1 MLSLYRFFFSLFTTL
16 SIVFTSLFSP
26 VQLKTPSENFDF
38 SFLEYPAQSVKT
50 LEESGLTEEI
60 LSDRARDSN
69 GGLYLEAQGYD
80 DVSGIVVSPYYKAKI
95 AGKEIPVYAATVFL
109 GSTQAG
115 ALHSFSEIYVEKGSD
130 FTFNIEIISD
140 GYQIRN
146 AIVLPESLGVGV
158 SCKNGTATASISD
171 FGIYT
176 FLFNGAEQEH
186 AFTLFVREKVD
197 EDDEIRSLIEQYGEE
212 NVTVFEKGV
221 HRLDYLNFK
230 TDNSILYLK
239 NGAHLIANHKYD
251 IMSEDDE
258 LLYVEQEALTS
269 NAIGLTRMPF
279 INFFNCKNVKI
290 LGSGAIDLSS
300 LDRRER
306 RGIVFNF
313 CNGIE
318 VRGVKI
324 FNCPE
329 WSFITYQCENV
340 DISETDIFGYK
351 QNADAYAICNS
362 RNVTVADCFARTGD
376 DLFDVKALG
385 GAEPAMSKN
394 IVFSGCVAWAGK
406 ARCFGICG
414 EVNREISNVTFKD
427 CAVIY
432 KDATWDN
439 ERIASLAIIV
449 EIDDG
454 FIDNVLFENIEIFCD
469 DGRAIGCRIYED
481 EIEDFSATN
490 ITFRNITYTSRLPAG
505 IAAANET
512 NTVDVTIENVT
523 ANGRKINSLS
533 SPLLDVD
540 KFASVEVK

>member
-1 MLSLYRFFFSLFTTL
+1 MLTLYRFFFSLFTTL
-16 SIVFTSLFSP
+16 SIILTSVFSP
-26 VQLKTPSENFDF
+26 VQLKTPSEDFDF
-38 SFLEYPAQSVKT
+38 SFLEYPAESVKT
-50 LEESGLTEEI
+50 LEESGLTPEI
-60 LSDRARDSN
+60 LSDRAKDSN
-69 GGLYLEAQGYD
+69 GGLYFEAQGYD
-80 DVSGIVVSPYYKAKI
+80 DVSGIVISPYYKAKI
-95 AGKEIPVYAATVFL
+95 GDTSIPVYAATVFV

-115 ALHSFSEIYVEKGSD
+115 ALHSFSEIYIEKDTD
-130 FTFNIEIISD
+130 FSFNIEIISD
-140 GYQIRN
+140 GYKIRN
-146 AIVLPESLGVGV
+146 AIVLPESLGTGV
-158 SCKNGTATASISD
+158 KCANATAIASITD

-186 AFTLFVREKVD
+186 AFTLFVREKID
-197 EDDEIRSLIEQYGEE
+197 EDAEIENLIEEYGKE
-212 NVTVFEKGV
+212 NVMVFEKGV
-221 HRLDYLNFK
+221 HRIDYLNFK

-251 IMSEDDE
+251 IMSEEDE
-258 LLYVEQEALTS
+258 LLYWEDDALTS
-269 NAIGLTRMPF
+269 NVIGLTRVPF
-279 INFFNCKNVKI
+279 INFFNCNNVKI
-290 LGSGAIDLSS
+290 LGSGAIDLTP

-306 RGIVFNF
+306 RGIVFNL

-324 FNCPE
+324 INCPE

-362 RNVTVADCFARTGD
+362 QNVTVSDCFARTGD

-385 GAEPAMSKN
+385 GAEGVISKN

-414 EVNREISNVTFKD
+414 EVNREISNVTFRD

-449 EIDDG
+449 ELDDG
-454 FIDNVLFENIEIFCD
+454 FIDNILFENIEIFCD
-469 DGRAIGCRIYED
+469 DGRAIGCRIYDE
-481 EIEDFSATN
+481 EIENFSATN
-490 ITFRNITYTSRLPAG
+490 IAFRNINYTACVPAG

-512 NTVDVTIENVT
+512 NTVDVTLENIT
-523 ANGRKINSLS
+523 ANGRKINSAN
-533 SPLLDVD
+533 SPLLDID
-540 KFASVEVK
+540 KYATVEVK

>member
-1 MLSLYRFFFSLFTTL
+1 M
-16 SIVFTSLFSP
+16 
-26 VQLKTPSENFDF
+26 
-38 SFLEYPAQSVKT
+38 
-50 LEESGLTEEI
+50 
-60 LSDRARDSN
+60 
-69 GGLYLEAQGYD
+69 
-80 DVSGIVVSPYYKAKI
+80 
-95 AGKEIPVYAATVFL
+95 IPVYASTVFL

-115 ALHSFSEIYVEKGSD
+115 ALHSFSEIYVKKGSD
-130 FTFNIEIISD
+130 FTFNIDIISD
-140 GYQIRN
+140 GYNIRN
-146 AIVLPESLGVGV
+146 AIALPESLGVRV

-197 EDDEIRSLIEQYGEE
+197 EDVEIESLIEEYGKE

-221 HRLDYLNFK
+221 HRIDYLNFK
-230 TDNSILYLK
+230 SDNSILYLK
-239 NGAHLIANHKYD
+239 SGAHLIANHKYD

-279 INFFNCKNVKI
+279 INFFNCNNVKI

-351 QNADAYAICNS
+351 QNSDAYAICNS
-362 RNVTVADCFARTGD
+362 RNVTVSDCFARSGD

-394 IVFSGCVAWAGK
+394 IVFSNCVAWAGK

-414 EVNREISNVTFKD
+414 EVNREISNVTFRD

-454 FIDNVLFENIEIFCD
+454 FIDNILFENMEIFCD
-469 DGRAIGCRIYED
+469 DGRAIGCRIYD
-481 EIEDFSATN
+481 DKIENFSATN
-490 ITFRNITYTSRLPAG
+490 ITFRNITYTSRMPAG

-512 NTVDVTIENVT
+512 NTVDVTLENIT
-523 ANGRKINSLS
+523 ANGKKINSVNS
-533 SPLLDVD
+533 FLLEID
-540 KFASVEVK
+540 KHVNVEIK

>member
-1 MLSLYRFFFSLFTTL
+1 MLSIYRLLFLLLTTL

-38 SFLEYPAQSVKT
+38 SFLGYPAQSVKT
-50 LEESGLTEEI
+50 LEESGLTPEI
-60 LSDRARDSN
+60 LSDRAKGAN

-95 AGKEIPVYAATVFL
+95 GDTAIPVYATTVFL

-130 FTFNIEIISD
+130 FIFNVDIISD
-140 GYQIRN
+140 GYNIRN

-158 SCKNGTATASISD
+158 GCKNGTATASISD

-197 EDDEIRSLIEQYGEE
+197 EDAEIESLIEEYGKE
-212 NVTVFEKGV
+212 NITVFEKGV
-221 HRLDYLNFK
+221 HRIDYLNFK

-251 IMSEDDE
+251 IMSEDDQH
-258 LLYVEQEALTS
+258 LYVEQEALTS

-279 INFFNCKNVKI
+279 INFFNCNNVKI

-313 CNGIE
+313 CNEIE

-351 QNADAYAICNS
+351 QNSDAYAICNS
-362 RNVTVADCFARTGD
+362 RNVTVADCFARSGD

-385 GAEPAMSKN
+385 GADPAMSKN
-394 IVFSGCVAWAGK
+394 IVFSGCIAWAGK

-414 EVNREISNVTFKD
+414 EVNREISNVTFRD

-454 FIDNVLFENIEIFCD
+454 FIDSILFENIEIFCD
-469 DGRAIGCRIYED
+469 DGRAIGCRIYD
-481 EIEDFSATN
+481 DKIENFSATN
-490 ITFRNITYTSRLPAG
+490 ITFRNIICTSRLPIG

-512 NTVDVTIENVT
+512 NTVDVMLENIT
-523 ANGRKINSLS
+523 ANGKKINSVN
-533 SPLLDVD
+533 SPLLEIDRY
-540 KFASVEVK
+540 ASVEVK

>member
-1 MLSLYRFFFSLFTTL
+1 MLSFYRFFFSLITTL

-26 VQLKTPSENFDF
+26 VQLKTPSENFEF

-50 LEESGLTEEI
+50 LEKSGLTTEI
-60 LSDRARDSN
+60 LSNRAKDSN

-95 AGKEIPVYAATVFL
+95 AGKEIPVYATTVFL

-115 ALHSFSEIYVEKGSD
+115 ALHSFSEIYVEKGSE
-130 FTFNIEIISD
+130 FAFNVDIISD
-140 GYQIRN
+140 GYNIRN
-146 AIVLPESLGVGV
+146 AIVLPKSLEVGV
-158 SCKNGTATASISD
+158 NCKNGTATASISN

-186 AFTLFVREKVD
+186 AFTLFVREKID
-197 EDDEIRSLIEQYGEE
+197 EDAEIESLIEEYGEE
-212 NVTVFEKGV
+212 KVTVFEKGV
-221 HRLDYLNFK
+221 HRIDYLNFK

-279 INFFNCKNVKI
+279 INFFNCNNVKI
-290 LGSGAIDLSS
+290 LGSGAIDLSA

-329 WSFITYQCENV
+329 WSFITYQCENI

-351 QNADAYAICNS
+351 QNSDAYAICNS
-362 RNVTVADCFARTGD
+362 RNVTVADCFARSGD

-414 EVNREISNVTFKD
+414 EVNREISNVTFSD

-449 EIDDG
+449 ETDDG
-454 FIDNVLFENIEIFCD
+454 FIDNILFENIEIFCD
-469 DGRAIGCRIYED
+469 DGRAIGCRIYD
-481 EIEDFSATN
+481 DKIENFSATN
-490 ITFRNITYTSRLPAG
+490 ITFRNITFTSRLPIG

-512 NTVDVTIENVT
+512 NSVDVTLENIT
-523 ANGRKINSLS
+523 ANGKKINSVNN
-533 SPLLDVD
+533 PLLEIDRY
-540 KFASVEVK
+540 ASVEIK

>member
-1 MLSLYRFFFSLFTTL
+1 MLSLYRFFFSLITTL
-16 SIVFTSLFSP
+16 SIVFTSLFNP

-38 SFLEYPAQSVKT
+38 SFLEYPTESVKT
-50 LEESGLTEEI
+50 LEESSLTPET
-60 LSDRARDSN
+60 LSSRANSSN
-69 GGLYLEAQGYD
+69 GGLYLETQGYD
-80 DVSGIVVSPYYKAKI
+80 DVSGIVISPYYKAKI
-95 AGKEIPVYAATVFL
+95 GDTMIPVYAATVFL

-115 ALHSFSEIYVEKGSD
+115 ALHSFSEIYVEKGTN
-130 FTFNIEIISD
+130 FTFNIDVISD
-140 GYQIRN
+140 GYNIRN
-146 AIVLPESLGVGV
+146 SIVLPESLGVGV
-158 SCKNGTATASISD
+158 KCANGTATASISD

-197 EDDEIRSLIEQYGEE
+197 EDAEIQSLIEEYGKE

-251 IMSEDDE
+251 IMSEEDE
-258 LLYVEQEALTS
+258 LLYWENDALTS
-269 NAIGLTRMPF
+269 NVIGLTRVPF
-279 INFFNCKNVKI
+279 INFFNCNNVKI
-290 LGSGAIDLSS
+290 LGSGAIDLTP

-306 RGIVFNF
+306 RGIVFNL

-329 WSFITYQCENV
+329 WSFITYDCQNIN
-340 DISETDIFGYK
+340 ISKTDIFGYK
-351 QNADAYAICNS
+351 QNSDAYAICNS
-362 RNVTVADCFARTGD
+362 RNVTVTDCFARSGD

-385 GAEPAMSKN
+385 GAETAISKN
-394 IVFSGCVAWAGK
+394 IIFSDCVAWAGK

-414 EVNREISNVTFKD
+414 EVNKEISNVTFKD

-439 ERIASLAIIV
+439 ERIASLSIIV

-454 FIDNVLFENIEIFCD
+454 FINNVLFENIEIFCD
-469 DGRAIGCRIYED
+469 DGRAIGCRIYD
-481 EIEDFSATN
+481 DTIENFSATD
-490 ITFRNITYTSRLPAG
+490 ITFRNVTYTSHLPAG
-505 IAAANET
+505 IAATNET
-512 NTVDVTIENVT
+512 NTVDVTFENIT
-523 ANGRKINSLS
+523 ANGRKIGSAN
-533 SPLLDVD
+533 SPLLEAD
-540 KFASVEVK
+540 KYATVEVK

>member
-1 MLSLYRFFFSLFTTL
+1 MLSIYRLLFLLLTTL

-50 LEESGLTEEI
+50 LEESGLTPEI
-60 LSDRARDSN
+60 LSDRAKGAN

-95 AGKEIPVYAATVFL
+95 GDTAIPVYATTVFL

-130 FTFNIEIISD
+130 FIFNVDIISD
-140 GYQIRN
+140 GYNIRN

-158 SCKNGTATASISD
+158 GCKNGTATASISD

-197 EDDEIRSLIEQYGEE
+197 EDAEIESLIEEYGKE
-212 NVTVFEKGV
+212 NITVFEKGV
-221 HRLDYLNFK
+221 HRIDYLNFK

-258 LLYVEQEALTS
+258 HLYVEQEALTS

-313 CNGIE
+313 CNEIE

-351 QNADAYAICNS
+351 QNSDAYAICNS
-362 RNVTVADCFARTGD
+362 RNVTVADCFARSGD

-385 GAEPAMSKN
+385 GADPAMSKN
-394 IVFSGCVAWAGK
+394 IVFSGCIAWAGK

-414 EVNREISNVTFKD
+414 EVNREISNVTFRD

-454 FIDNVLFENIEIFCD
+454 FIDSILFENIEIFCD
-469 DGRAIGCRIYED
+469 DGRAIGCRIYD
-481 EIEDFSATN
+481 DKIENFSATN
-490 ITFRNITYTSRLPAG
+490 ITFRNIICTSRLPIG

-512 NTVDVTIENVT
+512 NTVDVMLENIT
-523 ANGRKINSLS
+523 ANGKKINSVN
-533 SPLLDVD
+533 SPLLEIDRY
-540 KFASVEVK
+540 ASVEVK